1 MLDRRALMTSSLA
14 AFALSP
20 RVAFAQAYPNRF
32 IRWVVPFAPGGGS
45 DVIARLLGEELTRIL
60 GQPLVIENKPGQAA
74 SIGADIVAKAAPDGY
89 TILIATPGVQM
100 TNPYLYASLPYDA
113 EKGFAPIIHLAHL
126 PNLMVAHNSVPAENV
141 AQLIAYAKAHPGRLN
156 FSSTGPGSTSHLAGE
171 LFKVMAGVDMVH
183 VPYRGSGPA
192 AIDLTAGRVQVA
204 IDSYTA
210 MIPHVRNGS
219 LRALGI
225 STPQRVPDYPDIP
238 AIAETLPGFD
248 ASAMLYIS
256 GPAGLPA
263 PVVERLNAAF
273 NAVLHIGRIREHFKE
288 LGMTPS
294 GGTPEQLQRVIT
306 EGRAR
311 WKKVIAAANVKVE

>member
-1 MLDRRALMTSSLA
+1 MLNRRTMTLSLA
-14 AFALSP
+14 AAALSA
-20 RVAFAQAYPNRF
+20 RGALAQAYPNRF

-45 DVIARLLGEELTRIL
+45 DVIARLLGDELTKIL
-60 GQPLVIENKPGQAA
+60 GQPLVIENRPGQAA

-89 TILIATPGVQM
+89 SILIATPGVQM

-126 PNLMVAHNSVPAENV
+126 PNLMVVHNAVPVTSVAEFIAH
-141 AQLIAYAKAHPGRLN
+141 AKANPGTLN

-192 AIDLTAGRVQVA
+192 VIDLTAGRVQVA

-210 MIPHVRNGS
+210 MIPHVRSGA

-248 ASAMLYIS
+248 ASAMLYIT

-273 NAVLHIGRIREHFKE
+273 NAVLRIERIRERFKE

-294 GGTPEQLQRVIT
+294 GGTPDELQQVIT

-311 WKKVIAAANVKVE
+311 WKKVIETANVRVE

>member
-1 MLDRRALMTSSLA
+1 MISRRILLGSLA
-14 AFALSP
+14 ALALP
-20 RVAFAQAYPNRF
+20 HAAGAQTYPTRF
-32 IRWVVPFAPGGGS
+32 IRWIVPFAPGGGS
-45 DVIARLLGEELTRIL
+45 DVIARLLGDELTRIL

-74 SIGADIVAKAAPDGY
+74 SIGADIAAKAAPDGY

-100 TNPYLYASLPYDA
+100 TNPYLYPSLPYDA
-113 EKGFAPIIHLAHL
+113 EKDFTPVIHLAHL
-126 PNLMVAHNSVPAENV
+126 PNLMVVHNSVPAGSV
-141 AQLIAYAKAHPGRLN
+141 AELIAYAKANPGKLN
-156 FSSTGPGSTSHLAGE
+156 FASTGPGSTSHLAGE
-171 LFKVMAGVDMVH
+171 LFKTMAGIDMVH

-192 AIDLTAGRVQVA
+192 VIDLTAGRVQVA

-210 MIPHVRNGS
+210 MIPHVKNGS

-248 ASAMLYIS
+248 ASAMLYITA
-256 GPAGLPA
+256 PAGVPG
-263 PVVERLNAAF
+263 PVIERLNAAF
-273 NAVLHIGRIREHFKE
+273 NAVLRIERIRERFKE

-294 GGTPEQLQRVIT
+294 GGTPQALQQVIA

-311 WKKVIAAANVKVE
+311 WKRVIEVAGVKAE